1 MFVNTLTTL
10 WIKQLI
16 THLPHHPQEQI
27 QKLAGQIEFMRIV
40 QMEVNNRHLKPKP
53 GGYFT
58 IQSPLGK
65 SLTAS
70 RKQHHHT
77 APSSTETSK
86 HENSVIEDGHSGTYS
101 LGGVRWAINNKWHT
115 DCDHYDNSICL
126 FFCYSSHANPPTQNG
141 GGVEKVWLEARSN
154 ERKCVAT
161 ESIPTTNSVSQS
173 SLASITID
181 ARLPVNV

>member
-1 MFVNTLTTL
+1 MEKTINYS
-10 WIKQLI
+10 
-16 THLPHHPQEQI
+16 LPYHPQEQI

-86 HENSVIEDGHSGTYS
+86 HENSVIEDGHSGTNS
-101 LGGVRWAINNKWHT
+101 LGGVR
-115 DCDHYDNSICL
+115 
-126 FFCYSSHANPPTQNG
+126 
-141 GGVEKVWLEARSN
+141 
-154 ERKCVAT
+154 
-161 ESIPTTNSVSQS
+161 
-173 SLASITID
+173 
-181 ARLPVNV
+181 

>member
-1 MFVNTLTTL
+1 VLRGEGDKWDHRSRARGITASFCINGGGLMPDEGVDLYQENEELKVKLNINVAANIPIKTFVYLFNFFLHRFCL
-10 WIKQLI
+10 LVIASG
-16 THLPHHPQEQI
+16 QEQI
-27 QKLAGQIEFMRIV
+27 SKLAGQVEFMKIV

-86 HENSVIEDGHSGTYS
+86 HENSVIEDGHSGTNS
-101 LGGVRWAINNKWHT
+101 AGGVRWAIKIKRFRF
-115 DCDHYDNSICL
+115 DLI
-126 FFCYSSHANPPTQNG
+126 
-141 GGVEKVWLEARSN
+141 
-154 ERKCVAT
+154 
-161 ESIPTTNSVSQS
+161 
-173 SLASITID
+173 
-181 ARLPVNV
+181 

>member
-1 MFVNTLTTL
+1 
-10 WIKQLI
+10 
-16 THLPHHPQEQI
+16 
-27 QKLAGQIEFMRIV
+27 MRIV

-70 RKQHHHT
+70 RKHHHT

-86 HENSVIEDGHSGTYS
+86 HENSVIEDAHSGTNS
-101 LGGVRWAINNKWHT
+101 LGGVRWTINNEWFT
-115 DCDHYDNSICL
+115 DWVILITRFYFVYSNLLFRNSAT
-126 FFCYSSHANPPTQNG
+126 HVNPPTQNG
-141 GGVEKVWLEARSN
+141 GGVEKVWLVARSN
-154 ERKCVAT
+154 EQKNVAT
-161 ESIPTTNSVSQS
+161 ESVPTTNSVSQS
-173 SLASITID
+173 SLTSSIAID